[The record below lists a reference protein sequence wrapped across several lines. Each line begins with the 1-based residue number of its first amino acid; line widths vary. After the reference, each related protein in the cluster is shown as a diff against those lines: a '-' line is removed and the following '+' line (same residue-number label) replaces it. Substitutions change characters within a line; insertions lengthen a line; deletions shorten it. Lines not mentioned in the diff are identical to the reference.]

1 MQKIKQQFNKLGSR
15 IKKLFSHF
23 KLTTPVS
30 VLLGAVIIAGSILGY
45 GIIMRTGSNNAPLTI
60 FSGKPIDST
69 DYIEGNKKS
78 SIYLVEYSD
87 PQCPYCISAHPT
99 VKALRTKYENKIA
112 FVYRHFPLTS
122 IHPYAFDESRAIACA
137 GMIGGS
143 DAYYKYIDAIY
154 GYKSAK
160 QNSGESSDLPPTGK
174 SDLAAGIGLDLQL
187 FNQCMDNQNT
197 YNIVNESMNDGV
209 NAGVQGTPTSF
220 VLIKTKKGFEVVAL
234 VDGARPLQY
243 FEAAIE
249 QALSR

>member
-1 MQKIKQQFNKLGSR
+1 MQKIKHYINR
-15 IKKLFSHF
+15 LFSNTKKIFSHL

-45 GIIMRTGSNNAPLTI
+45 GFIMRTGSSNAPVTM
-60 FSGKPIDST
+60 FTGKPIDSS

-78 SIYLVEYSD
+78 NVYLVEYSD
-87 PQCPYCISAHPT
+87 PQCPYCIAAHPN
-99 VKALRTKYENKIA
+99 VKEIRNKYEDKIA

-122 IHPYAFDESRAIACA
+122 IHQFAFDESRAIACA
-137 GMIGGS
+137 GLIGGGDS
-143 DAYYKYIDAIY
+143 YYKYIDAIY

-160 QNSGESSDLPPTGK
+160 QNTNQISDLPTTGK
-174 SDLAAGIGLDLQL
+174 SDLAAGIGLDVQA
-187 FNQCMDNQNT
+187 FNQCMNNQTTSNT
-197 YNIVNESMNDGV
+197 VNESMNDGV

-220 VLIKTKKGFEVVAL
+220 VLIKSKKGFEVVAL